1 MQAFVV
7 NAPDSQP
14 SSGEPFTNDGWFPDI
29 DQEQLRDV
37 VRIHGDIP
45 EARLKA
51 ACLYAMASVNREL
64 RDWQSQQIASG
75 YHSLAEVPA
84 SQLDEQSQ
92 LLMLYR
98 RAVYSTV
105 KADLTERYRDYDSTG
120 AGHDRADDLSPG
132 IDEQR
137 RNVRWAINE
146 ILGLARCIVELI

>member
-1 MQAFVV
+1 MNPLVV
-7 NAPDSQP
+7 NVPDSQP
-14 SSGEPFTNDGWFPDI
+14 TSGEPFGNDGWFPDI
-29 DQEQLRDV
+29 DQEHLRDS

-45 EARLKA
+45 EQRLRE

-64 RDWQSQQIASG
+64 RDWQSQQIESG
-75 YHSLAEVPA
+75 YSSLAQVPGT
-84 SQLDEQSQ
+84 QMGGESQ

-105 KADLTERYRDYDSTG
+105 KADLTERYRDHDSTG

-137 RNVRWAINE
+137 RNARWAISA
-146 ILGLARCIVELI
+146 ILGLSRSTVELI